1 MIIKGHALDILKS
14 LPAATVQC
22 CVTSP
27 PYWSLRRY
35 PIEDQEWPEFE
46 GLAAGWITLPRCNR
60 WKGQLGLEPTPE
72 LAVAHLVQV
81 FREVRRVL
89 RDDGTLWLNLGD
101 SFCGGGNNRGN
112 NMPLSEKQASNKGA
126 TGQCAGLKPRTSN
139 LKPKDLVGLPWLV
152 AFALRADGWW
162 LRRDIIWSKANPM
175 PESCRDRPT
184 TAHEYVFLL
193 TKAAKYFYDAEAV
206 ADMTAL
212 TSIKRAQSGYNH
224 AFKSQFKGS
233 PRDRRHKDGKKI
245 APEKLGGATRSCRS
259 VWTGA
264 TQPSSLEHYA
274 SFPVWLA
281 KRCIQAGTSEKGA
294 CPSCGAPWARLL
306 RRDSDTDT
314 SYKGSSFSKGKTVNR
329 DGGDR
334 AQKGER
340 FIKMPAGWEPTC
352 SCAGQECPGHH
363 LAPARGAEPAQPDAL
378 PQVVLDPFAGT
389 GTVGVACIELE
400 REFVGIELAD
410 SYVEMAGRRLEKEA
424 ARPRQRKLF
433 NV

>member
-1 MIIKGHALDILKS
+1 
-14 LPAATVQC
+14 
-22 CVTSP
+22 
-27 PYWSLRRY
+27 
-35 PIEDQEWPEFE
+35 
-46 GLAAGWITLPRCNR
+46 
-60 WKGQLGLEPTPE
+60 LEPTPE
-72 LAVAHLVQV
+72 LYVAHLVQV

-112 NMPLSEKQASNKGA
+112 IMPLSEKQPSNKGA

-139 LKPKDLVGLPWLV
+139 LKPKDLVGIPWMV

-162 LRRDIIWSKANPM
+162 LRRDIIWSKDNPM

-193 TKAAKYFYDAEAV
+193 TKSAKYFYDAEAV
-206 ADMTAL
+206 KEPLARASVKRLKQPGFEQQAGGPKDYGHRTNQNRSARKAL
-212 TSIKRAQSGYNH
+212 CNLH
-224 AFKSQFKGS
+224 
-233 PRDRRHKDGKKI
+233 
-245 APEKLGGATRSCRS
+245 EKLIAAEKWGDRHEGWSARDPGIGRACRS

-264 TQPSSLEHYA
+264 NQPSSLEHYA

-294 CPSCGAPWARLL
+294 CPTCGAPWARLL